1 MLRRLASRVDVR
13 GQAGSMLIEVM
24 VGAILV
30 VMTSAAILDGLGG
43 AQDTGQRN
51 KARSVSASLAQEDQE
66 RMRAM
71 PIDDLSNY
79 HDSRTVSVATAPYT
93 VDSRADWVR
102 DSTGVVSCTNDS
114 TQAQY
119 LEITSTVTSHVQQ
132 NPPVTEQSLVSPPRG
147 TFDSSTGT
155 AAVQVVDRD
164 GNPIAGVRVDMTGPD
179 NLSDTTN
186 DAGCVVFGYV
196 QTGPWNVQVSSLG
209 LVGSDG
215 SSPYS
220 SGIGIVAGSTVLK
233 QIQLDQPSSI
243 VGTFQTLP
251 AGAST
256 PVAATSPTM
265 TVNNAKLPSP
275 GWKTFNAS
283 PSPAAT
289 ITGNSLFPFKDGYGV
304 YAGSCASAN
313 PAAWDNDYFSTTPTG
328 KAAFVVPTPG
338 QTSAVT
344 VRMPALNLQVKSA
357 AGVVVPNPHIVLKNA
372 DTDCTLYNGPQPSN
386 ALGGLA
392 NPGLPF
398 GEYVVCADDGAGH
411 MFQTPKIPDTDPAGT
426 GVQTITLPATGTSTC
441 PNSLP

>member
-1 MLRRLASRVDVR
+1 MLRRLAARVDVR
-13 GQAGSMLIEVM
+13 SQAGSMLIEVM

-30 VMTSAAILDGLGG
+30 VLTSAAVLDGLGG

-71 PIDDLSNY
+71 PIDNLSNY
-79 HDSRTVSVATAPYT
+79 HESRTVSVSTAPYT

-102 DSTGVVSCTNDS
+102 DSTGTVSCTNDS

-119 LEITSTVTSHVQQ
+119 LEITSTVTSNVQQ
-132 NPPVTEQSLVSPPRG
+132 NPPVTETSLVAPPRG

-164 GNPIAGVRVDMTGPD
+164 GNPISGVRVDMNGPD
-179 NLSDTTN
+179 SLSDTTN
-186 DAGCVVFGYV
+186 DAGCVVFGYI
-196 QTGPWNVQVSSLG
+196 QAGPWTVQVSSLG

-215 SSPYS
+215 TSPYS

-243 VGTFQTLP
+243 VGSFTTQGLGNAAPVP
-251 AGAST
+251 ATAKS
-256 PVAATSPTM
+256 M

-275 GWKTFNAS
+275 GWKSFFPS

-289 ITGNSLFPFKDGYGV
+289 VTASRLFPFKDGYGV
-304 YAGSCASAN
+304 YAGSCDSAN
-313 PAAWDNDYFSTTPTG
+313 PAQWDSDYFSTTDTG

-338 QTSAVT
+338 STSAVT
-344 VRMPALNLQVKSA
+344 VRMPAINVEVQNSSGVPVAGKRIFVKN
-357 AGVVVPNPHIVLKNA
+357 G
-372 DTDCTLYNGPQPSN
+372 DTDCTETYPSQLSD
-386 ALGGLA
+386 ASGRLP
-392 NPGLPF
+392 NPGFPF
-398 GEYVVCADDGAGH
+398 GQYMVCADDNAGH
-411 MFQTPKIPDTDPAGT
+411 KAQVISPLVNNTDPNGSAKVT
-426 GVQTITLPATGTSTC
+426 LTLPTTNTGNC
-441 PNSLP
+441 SL